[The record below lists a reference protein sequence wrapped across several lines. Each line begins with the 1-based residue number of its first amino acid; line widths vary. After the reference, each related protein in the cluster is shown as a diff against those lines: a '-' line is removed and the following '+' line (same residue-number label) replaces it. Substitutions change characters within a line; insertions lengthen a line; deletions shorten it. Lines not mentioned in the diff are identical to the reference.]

1 MTANKLNTLTIKQQ
15 YKQTNGRK
23 RTSLHRSRSDSS
35 LLVLECRSHSIQ
47 RHYRYFLPV
56 YVPAFAAIT
65 SAVNRSSTN
74 SLTRSGGLPCSGC
87 RSTGTLEQSVLRNL
101 ASLPASLSHAMT
113 FSLLSR
119 ITTHTDIP
127 IHRRISISRFLG
139 YRLSGT
145 LSSVQ
150 CPRDCHARRISLS
163 DQQRRHVIELLR
175 RQGRWL
181 LTVPATASTAN

>member
-1 MTANKLNTLTIKQQ
+1 M
-15 YKQTNGRK
+15 QTNGRE
-23 RTSLHRSRSDSS
+23 RSSVPRSRPNLS
-35 LLVLECRSHSIQ
+35 LLYSECRSHSIQ

-74 SLTRSGGLPCSGC
+74 SLPRSGGLPVFGM
-87 RSTGTLEQSVLRNL
+87 SVDRYARAVRATKSSL
-101 ASLPASLSHAMT
+101 ASGISLSHAMT
-113 FSLLSR
+113 FSLLACSLASQR
-119 ITTHTDIP
+119 IPHTDP
-127 IHRRISISRFLG
+127 SAHFDLSAPG
-139 YRLSGT
+139 YRFTGT
-145 LSSVQ
+145 HSSVQ

-181 LTVPATASTAN
+181 HTVPATASTASPDD